1 MINVLM
7 VLPGHAPDHPL
18 LKEQARLAPDRFR
31 VTVCSLTGSPVR
43 QEGPTEKGNLPVE
56 HFLGTGPDRGR
67 RRPLIPLVR
76 RLAKII
82 DDGDIEIV
90 NSHLHR
96 VTLPTILAA
105 RLSRARPIV
114 VETIHGLGS
123 ARTPGR
129 KLLNLFLY
137 RNVERVIAV
146 CDAVRR
152 DLLEENLA
160 LSDRKVISI
169 PNGIAYD
176 RFPASVD
183 KSDARGAIP
192 LDDREG
198 FWFGAVGRLSRGKNT
213 RTLITAFADVVKA
226 RPECSLVVAG
236 AGPELPRLRDQA
248 TALGLKGR
256 VAFLGF
262 REDIPF
268 VLRACDAY
276 VHTSL
281 REGIPLAL
289 LEAMASGLP
298 VVASDRG
305 GIVEVVSGVGD
316 NSTGVDNTGVG
327 HAGVGSLVNPEDTA
341 GLAKAMIDL
350 AGRDTAV
357 RERMGARARK
367 RVLEGFP
374 ATRMVASLER
384 LYEELSG
391 SRRKG

>member
-18 LKEQARLAPDRFR
+18 LKEQARLDRDRFR
-31 VTVCSLTGSPVR
+31 VTVQSL
-43 QEGPTEKGNLPVE
+43 
-56 HFLGTGPDRGR
+56 TGPDRC
-67 RRPLIPLVR
+67 RRPSLIPTVR
-76 RLAKII
+76 RLAKVI
-82 DDGDIEIV
+82 DDGEYRIV

-96 VTLPTILAA
+96 TTLPTVLAA
-105 RLSRARPIV
+105 RLSRARPAV
-114 VETIHGLGS
+114 VATIHGLGS

-137 RNVERVIAV
+137 RNVDRIVAV

-152 DLLEENLA
+152 DLLKENLA
-160 LSDRKVISI
+160 LPEKKVVSI

-176 RFPASVD
+176 RFPAAANRRE
-183 KSDARGAIP
+183 ARETIP

-213 RTLITAFADVVKA
+213 RTLVTAFADVVKTL
-226 RPECSLVVAG
+226 PECSLVVAG
-236 AGPELPRLRDQA
+236 AGPELARLKDQA
-248 TALGLKGR
+248 AALGLAGR

-262 REDIPF
+262 REEIPV
-268 VLRACDAY
+268 VLRACDAF

-305 GIVEVVSGVGD
+305 GIVEVLDG
-316 NSTGVDNTGVG
+316 
-327 HAGVGSLVNPEDTA
+327 AGAGSLVNPEDTA
-341 GLAKAMIDL
+341 SLTEAMTGL
-350 AGRDTAV
+350 AGRTAAA

-367 RVLEGFP
+367 RALEGFP
-374 ATRMVASLER
+374 AARMVASLER
-384 LYEELSG
+384 LYEELSA
-391 SRRKG
+391 SRRKN